1 MHTYEFYLV
10 ESLMYLSIVAS
21 LSHAHTLSFF
31 LPHMHSYALSVYSHL
46 LLCMPTFTDFKA
58 AQEIKGQHTA
68 DTCTPPEGA
77 PAPDEQ
83 SAHAMQAPPHS
94 ETAHM
99 GGLGE
104 NTLSETSCAL
114 SRANEK
120 LENCRCSVAAVLAS
134 QRTRSRTRLYFVAWR
149 LWALWANVDPQLQ
162 PAAPANASEPGG
174 GIEKE
179 QREPMIGEGEG
190 ERTIHISTK
199 QMKLIN
205 AETISPRV
213 LPHKPSQTVGLSVGS
228 TDATTGQG
236 KRVPEGSRRDIE
248 QQFSVSYQRP
258 HATLSSLP
266 PPSAAS
272 GQEDSSDATESAGCQ
287 KQSQLPIPSP
297 SPTAPAI
304 ADFVGKG
311 DLLEQ
316 ADATAEASKSP
327 ISQDPPAAP
336 ERVSSRGSP
345 PTQDSPRH
353 TGVQGDEAGAVALP
367 SKIVSGV

>member
-1 MHTYEFYLV
+1 
-10 ESLMYLSIVAS
+10 
-21 LSHAHTLSFF
+21 
-31 LPHMHSYALSVYSHL
+31 
-46 LLCMPTFTDFKA
+46 MPTFTEFKA

-83 SAHAMQAPPHS
+83 SAHPMEAPPHS
-94 ETAHM
+94 GMVHT

-104 NTLSETSCAL
+104 NTLSEISCAL
-114 SRANEK
+114 SCANEK
-120 LENCRCSVAAVLAS
+120 LENYKRSVAAVLAS

-190 ERTIHISTK
+190 ERAIHILAR

-213 LPHKPSQTVGLSVGS
+213 LPHKPSQDVGLSVGS
-228 TDATTGQG
+228 ADATTGQE
-236 KRVPEGSRRDIE
+236 KCAPEGSRRDIE
-248 QQFSVSYQRP
+248 QRFSVSYQRP
-258 HATLSSLP
+258 HASLSSMP

-272 GQEDSSDATESAGCQ
+272 GQGDSRDATESAGCQ
-287 KQSQLPIPSP
+287 KQSQLTIQSP
-297 SPTAPAI
+297 FPTAPAI
-304 ADFVGKG
+304 ADLVGKG

-316 ADATAEASKSP
+316 ADAKAEASKSS
-327 ISQDPPAAP
+327 ISRDPPAAP

-345 PTQDSPRH
+345 RTQDSPRH
-353 TGVQGDEAGAVALP
+353 IGVQGDEAGAVALP